1 MRGKYGF
8 WIILVIGLLGAGVFS
23 GERGN
28 VPHWTG
34 NTVFG
39 LVIMLIAALTAA
51 GAEKVAEKLPFEDKR
66 TAHIIVRLGAV
77 VLCALGAIVVFCG

>member
-23 GERGN
+23 GEGGSTS
-28 VPHWTG
+28 HWTG
-34 NTVFG
+34 STVFG

-51 GAEKVAEKLPFEDKR
+51 GADKVAEKLPFEDKQ